1 VTDLDSIKK
10 LILNL
15 PPGLKLVAVSKF
27 KPIQEILLAYNEGI
41 RDFAESRPQE
51 LKQKMDILPGDIRW
65 HFIGHLQSNKIKMII
80 ERVSLIHSVDS
91 LKLLWEID
99 KEAGKRGLVK
109 DILLQV
115 FIASEETKQGLNQ
128 DELKE
133 ILDQKGRFP
142 NIRFCGLMGMAS
154 FTLNRDIIRGEFAGL
169 KDLFDRVKREYFA
182 ECNNFCELSM
192 GMSGDYQIAAEEGST
207 IVRIGSLIFGDR

>member
-51 LKQKMDILPGDIRW
+51 LKQKMDILPGDICW

>member
-1 VTDLDSIKK
+1 MTDLDSIKK

-51 LKQKMDILPGDIRW
+51 LKQKMDILPGDICW

>member
-1 VTDLDSIKK
+1 MTDLDSIKK

>member
-51 LKQKMDILPGDIRW
+51 LKQKMDLLPGDICW

-169 KDLFDRVKREYFA
+169 KNLFDRVKREYFA

>member
-1 VTDLDSIKK
+1 
-10 LILNL
+10 
-15 PPGLKLVAVSKF
+15 
-27 KPIQEILLAYNEGI
+27 
-41 RDFAESRPQE
+41 
-51 LKQKMDILPGDIRW
+51 
-65 HFIGHLQSNKIKMII
+65 MII